1 MLSSDDA
8 NDLFTK
14 TFNLTLICFE
24 CLEDTAHD
32 LWMGFVAAPFSGAV
46 PTTGHGGFAVHP
58 VEGHLPWPGEAAQK
72 RMTCGWALSLHPVE
86 GQFPLQVTG
95 ALPVRRAMR
104 WRRHLP
110 CLDEDAQRKEEK
122 EMQAFLFI
130 GFHLFNEELICYGFI
145 VIIADSCFAVSQAVE
160 RILSKGR
167 APLYFALI
175 ICLWL

>member
-58 VEGHLPWPGEAAQK
+58 VEGHLPWLGEAAQK

-86 GQFPLQVTG
+86 GQFPRQVTG
-95 ALPVRRAMR
+95 ALSLCRATR
-104 WRRHLP
+104 WQGQFSCP
-110 CLDEDAQRKEEK
+110 DEDAQRE
-122 EMQAFLFI
+122 Q
-130 GFHLFNEELICYGFI
+130 
-145 VIIADSCFAVSQAVE
+145 
-160 RILSKGR
+160 R
-167 APLYFALI
+167 P
-175 ICLWL
+175 